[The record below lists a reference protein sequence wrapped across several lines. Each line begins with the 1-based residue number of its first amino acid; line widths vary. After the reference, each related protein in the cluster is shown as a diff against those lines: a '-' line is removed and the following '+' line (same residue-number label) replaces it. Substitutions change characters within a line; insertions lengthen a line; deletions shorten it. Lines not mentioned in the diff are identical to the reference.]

1 MKTVFGFLGY
11 GLLML
16 LAGCGPMDTDA
27 YLKEVVANLEKI
39 ESASYQTKVVVW
51 SPYEDKP
58 LSERIRY
65 EHEYDNPA
73 DTAIGACY
81 VYFDKDMR
89 LDGAYNGH
97 VKLTVYHEQK
107 GVLEDDFKTN
117 RLPFRLASTPFFH
130 SAKAILQYALETSDS
145 IRTSLVDED
154 SCYHF
159 SLTVYEDAQVE
170 IFGRMRH
177 MPIPPPEFATDPES
191 HYELWIRK
199 SDGLPFKIYRKMSHD
214 INLHECI
221 RPEFN
226 QLSLD
231 DLNIH
236 DYIPEDYEFR
246 TREQNDRIRQ
256 KAKDEK
262 PSMQDKPAPEWT
274 LTDTEDRPV
283 SLKDIKSKVVLLN
296 FTGIGCGPCQA
307 AIPFLKDLKS
317 KYANP
322 EEFELI
328 AIESWSN
335 RTSARSAYATK
346 KELNYPMLGA
356 TEQVLEDYQT
366 GRAAPYFF
374 LLDKNHVIR
383 KVFFGYSPG
392 KTNKEIEEAIKAML

>member
-1 MKTVFGFLGY
+1 
-11 GLLML
+11 ML
-16 LAGCGPMDTDA
+16 LAGCGPQNTGA

-39 ESASYQTKVVVW
+39 ESASYRLKEVNW

-58 LSERIRY
+58 LFESLGFM
-65 EHEYDNPA
+65 HEYDNPA
-73 DTAIGACY
+73 DTAIGSCF
-81 VYFDKDMR
+81 VSFDKDMR
-89 LDGAYNGH
+89 FDGAYNGH

-107 GVLEDDFKTN
+107 GVLEDDFETN
-117 RLPFRLASTPFFH
+117 TLPFRVTGTPFYH
-130 SAKAILQYALETSDS
+130 SAKAILQYALETTDS
-145 IRTSLVDED
+145 IKTSLVDED

-159 SLTVYEDAQVE
+159 SLTIYEDAQVE

-199 SDGLPFKIYRKMSHD
+199 SDGLPFKMYRKMSHE
-214 INLHECI
+214 ITMEECI
-221 RPEFN
+221 QPEFN
-226 QLSLD
+226 HLSLD

-236 DYIPEDYEFR
+236 DYIPADYEFR

-274 LTDTEDRPV
+274 LTDTKDRPV

-307 AIPFLKDLKS
+307 AIPFLKELKS

-335 RTSARSAYATK
+335 RTSSRLAYATK
-346 KELNYPMLGA
+346 KELNYRMLGA
-356 TEQVLEDYQT
+356 NEQVLKDYQT
-366 GRAAPYFF
+366 GRAAPWFF
-374 LLDKNHVIR
+374 LLDENHIVR
-383 KVFFGYSPG
+383 KAIFGYSPG
-392 KTNKEIEEAIKAML
+392 KTNLEIEEAIKALL